1 MFPVLFLQ
9 LVTAQIPSQCSTCST
24 VMSQVATCKQPARP
38 ATKDEWIKVSAAI
51 ANCVCPMLIRTADG
65 KTCQSC
71 LAQAAP
77 TAAGTLSYSKLFNA
91 CDNTKDRSLAPKII
105 REELGASSAYK
116 LTGLAMLSV
125 LFLL

>member
-38 ATKDEWIKVSAAI
+38 ATKDEWIKTSSAI
-51 ANCVCPMLIRTADG
+51 ANCVCPKLLSADG

-77 TAAGTLSYSKLFNA
+77 TAAGSLSYSKLFNA
-91 CDNTKDRSLAPKII
+91 CDSKTDRSLAPKMI
-105 REELGASSAYK
+105 REELGASSANK